1 MKILVVDDHA
11 LVRRGMN
18 HVVKECFPDADVV
31 EADGAAQAMD
41 AMRAGGVEIALV
53 DVRMPDLDGLELL
66 RSMKAEWVDV
76 PVIMLS
82 TYENA
87 PYVKRALSDGA
98 SGYLLKDATP
108 EDLGQA
114 INVALSGSGNVL
126 SPRVIQ
132 NLFDDAEGSGSSSGG
147 RRPEFS
153 LTQREN
159 DILELLAEGKS
170 NREIAGNLFLSE
182 KTVKAHLAAIFR
194 KLGVTNRTQ
203 AAMAAVQMG
212 VGPYPGT
219 NGHGGPHTDEGAR
232 STR

>member
-1 MKILVVDDHA
+1 
-11 LVRRGMN
+11 
-18 HVVKECFPDADVV
+18 
-31 EADGAAQAMD
+31 
-41 AMRAGGVEIALV
+41 
-53 DVRMPDLDGLELL
+53 
-66 RSMKAEWVDV
+66 
-76 PVIMLS
+76 MLS

-98 SGYLLKDATP
+98 SGYLLMDATP
-108 EDLGQA
+108 DDLGQA

-170 NREIAGNLFLSE
+170 NREIAGHLFLSE

-212 VGPYPGT
+212 VGRYPGS
-219 NGHGGPHTDEGAR
+219 NGHGTHADEGAR
-232 STR
+232 TFR